1 MARGLNRVQLIGN
14 LGADPEMRYTQGGQA
29 ATHFRVAVNRTRRDQ
44 DGNAS
49 DDTEWF
55 RVVAFDMLGEI
66 ANEYLAK
73 GRACYV
79 EGRIQSRKYTDR
91 AGVERTAVEVI
102 ASDLVLLGGR
112 GDEVGAQGGVGPTR
126 DDVPF

>member
-1 MARGLNRVQLIGN
+1 MQIIGN

-29 ATHFRVAVNRTRRDQ
+29 VTHFRVAVNRTRRDQ
-44 DGNAS
+44 DGNTS
-49 DDTEWF
+49 DGTEWF
-55 RVVAFDMLGEI
+55 RVVAFDKLGEI

-79 EGRIQSRKYTDR
+79 EGRLQSRKYTDR
-91 AGVERTAVEVI
+91 EGVERTAVEVI

-112 GDEVGAQGGVGPTR
+112 GEGGYPPGDRQPE
-126 DDVPF
+126 DVPF